1 MLMNKMNTIDRN
13 WEKTIFADIMSPAK
27 VVLCGNRKDLPVLSI
42 TMHDGIVEQKDRFKK
57 VIASHDTSKYKV
69 VKNGQLVIAF
79 PIDEGLIYTQDVAYE
94 GIMSPAYNVWDVNYE
109 NFDRRFLGLYFH
121 SPFAM
126 AYYKDNLRG
135 TTQRRRALP
144 KEVLLSM
151 PIPKPSL
158 SKQKEIV
165 AEIDG
170 ISFAISLLQ
179 KQISDLDALTQAVF
193 LDMFGDPLINP
204 KHFDKI
210 VLKDCSEFKNGINFS
225 KNETGNEYK
234 FLGVSDFGDKFIINE
249 SELSS
254 IHLAESLDDEYFLKE
269 NDIVFVR
276 SNGSKSMIGR
286 CVMIQNTNSPTTY
299 SGFCIRCRLVK
310 DTIIPVYLLYL
321 LKTNAIV
328 NHITSSG
335 RGCNINNLNQKILGE
350 IPVIMPDL
358 LLQESF
364 AKKMT
369 SIEETKANI
378 NSQIAEMKTL
388 LAARMQYWFE

>member
-1 MLMNKMNTIDRN
+1 MNTIDRN

-286 CVMIQNTNSPTTY
+286 CVMIKNTNSPTTY

-321 LKTNAIV
+321 LKTNVIV

-358 LLQESF
+358 LLQKSF